1 MKILNH
7 KNELFELL
15 NNSLIE
21 YNKKN
26 TTNLS
31 LIITG
36 SYALSE
42 YKLTNRKPN
51 DIDLSF
57 VGNTNFYVEK
67 DFIYFLNSK
76 INSFI
81 EREDDNLIT
90 LNSTKFGKI
99 EFVLFNHIDKSWI
112 KPINEFLYIVDSIF
126 LILGKITMLNYIM
139 SDYYLHNDKYEKI
152 TNTLNDII
160 FIDNKI
166 NFFEN
171 VNYEEIKP
179 YLFAIINNSCLI
191 FIYYKYDKFLWWQK
205 YNYFI
210 EQNKIFMPIFL
221 KINDFFENI
230 KKIKN
235 ITNFISFNEIL
246 VKNFHDGFMEKIIN
260 DYDFISPSG
269 NEDIFI
275 NKIFNNVNKING
287 GYILNENETSN
298 LLFISHSDEA
308 TGILV
313 NDQIYNLGTINWKPT
328 NNLDLYDI
336 KGNKI
341 YQNIKF
347 KINDNYIFSSEKN
360 IKINRPK
367 IEFLNKNEIKL
378 NNKQP
383 YFIVSNEKSK
393 IKNFNFS
400 NRNND
405 NKINVF
411 LLKWVIQNFTK
422 IPNILLTKSEEVGLS
437 GIKSL
442 KKNIKSNMCV
452 NFEVSEQ
459 DNWEKHGILIR
470 IADFFTPLKIDFF
483 DKISNLL
490 NIYSIPYDI
499 YYGSGSTDIT
509 ELNDIN
515 NSITIAIPSNS
526 IHSMSSMINIIN
538 IVYLLKSIW
547 ILNENLN

>member
-1 MKILNH
+1 M
-7 KNELFELL
+7 
-15 NNSLIE
+15 
-21 YNKKN
+21 
-26 TTNLS
+26 
-31 LIITG
+31 
-36 SYALSE
+36 
-42 YKLTNRKPN
+42 
-51 DIDLSF
+51 
-57 VGNTNFYVEK
+57 
-67 DFIYFLNSK
+67 
-76 INSFI
+76 
-81 EREDDNLIT
+81 
-90 LNSTKFGKI
+90 
-99 EFVLFNHIDKSWI
+99 
-112 KPINEFLYIVDSIF
+112 
-126 LILGKITMLNYIM
+126 
-139 SDYYLHNDKYEKI
+139 
-152 TNTLNDII
+152 
-160 FIDNKI
+160 
-166 NFFEN
+166 
-171 VNYEEIKP
+171 
-179 YLFAIINNSCLI
+179 
-191 FIYYKYDKFLWWQK
+191 
-205 YNYFI
+205 
-210 EQNKIFMPIFL
+210 
-221 KINDFFENI
+221 
-230 KKIKN
+230 
-235 ITNFISFNEIL
+235 
-246 VKNFHDGFMEKIIN
+246 
-260 DYDFISPSG
+260 
-269 NEDIFI
+269 
-275 NKIFNNVNKING
+275 
-287 GYILNENETSN
+287 
-298 LLFISHSDEA
+298 
-308 TGILV
+308 
-313 NDQIYNLGTINWKPT
+313 
-328 NNLDLYDI
+328 DLYDI

-509 ELNDIN
+509 ELNDID

-538 IVYLLKSIW
+538 IIYLLKSIW